1 MILFLKKNWRLLT
14 FGLFL
19 MIAGLTW
26 GTVGNI
32 GQNSQEN
39 LSQAE
44 KIEKQ
49 VGIPSEPYVN

>member
-26 GTVGNI
+26 GMVGNI
-32 GQNSQEN
+32 GQNSQKRM
-39 LSQAE
+39 SQAE
-44 KIEKQ
+44 KIECS
-49 VGIPSEPYVN
+49 GILLK

>member
-19 MIAGLTW
+19 MIAGMTW

-32 GQNSQEN
+32 GQNSQESM
-39 LSQAE
+39 SQA
-44 KIEKQ
+44 
-49 VGIPSEPYVN
+49 

>member
-32 GQNSQEN
+32 GQNSQEKYESGRKN
-39 LSQAE
+39 RKASRN
-44 KIEKQ
+44 
-49 VGIPSEPYVN
+49 SF